1 MHHISRTTVSDASA
15 SAPACL
21 APSEPNP
28 IHGITLPR
36 SPATPARSAAADQ
49 RHADQRYAA
58 CLHMLPHAALLLLA
72 SRAASLR
79 TSLYDSRN
87 VLTVR
92 TLCSGAHI
100 DMKHLLLSLVALPAA
115 AGFNII
121 PTRRVEPTLT
131 AGIKPCPGLPAF
143 QLSQSQSSHR
153 TDLRMVLE
161 ASSAM
166 ATADLLSDPLLALS
180 SIQFVA
186 LLGIMESLSQTRKAV
201 QAEQQA
207 LTKEI
212 KDLKRGL
219 KREQLFKT
227 LTIEIG
233 PVVLVTGI
241 ALGALV
247 DKSFFEKA
255 GISPDLL
262 TIAYFSVFY
271 GGLGA
276 VAAQVFSRRYKV
288 EVLSDSTFAKFLQ
301 IKLAAYKTSNAL
313 RGTGD

>member
-1 MHHISRTTVSDASA
+1 
-15 SAPACL
+15 
-21 APSEPNP
+21 
-28 IHGITLPR
+28 
-36 SPATPARSAAADQ
+36 
-49 RHADQRYAA
+49 
-58 CLHMLPHAALLLLA
+58 
-72 SRAASLR
+72 
-79 TSLYDSRN
+79 
-87 VLTVR
+87 
-92 TLCSGAHI
+92 
-100 DMKHLLLSLVALPAA
+100 MKHLLLSLVALPAA

-121 PTRRVEPTLT
+121 PTRRVELTLT

-153 TDLRMVLE
+153 KTNLCMVLE

-166 ATADLLSDPLLALS
+166 ATADLLSAPGLALS

-186 LLGIMESLSQTRKAV
+186 LLGIMESLSQMRKAV

-255 GISPDLL
+255 GIPPDLL
-262 TIAYFSVFY
+262 TIAYFSVLY

-276 VAAQVFSRRYKV
+276 VAAQVCSRRYKV

-301 IKLAAYKTSNAL
+301 IKLAAYKASNTL
-313 RGTGD
+313 RGKGD

>member
-1 MHHISRTTVSDASA
+1 
-15 SAPACL
+15 
-21 APSEPNP
+21 
-28 IHGITLPR
+28 
-36 SPATPARSAAADQ
+36 
-49 RHADQRYAA
+49 
-58 CLHMLPHAALLLLA
+58 
-72 SRAASLR
+72 
-79 TSLYDSRN
+79 
-87 VLTVR
+87 
-92 TLCSGAHI
+92 
-100 DMKHLLLSLVALPAA
+100 MKHLLLSLVALPAA

-241 ALGALV
+241 AL
-247 DKSFFEKA
+247 
-255 GISPDLL
+255 
-262 TIAYFSVFY
+262 
-271 GGLGA
+271 
-276 VAAQVFSRRYKV
+276 
-288 EVLSDSTFAKFLQ
+288 
-301 IKLAAYKTSNAL
+301 
-313 RGTGD
+313 